1 MPALDTLIDT
11 ALRYTR
17 FGQRLLAAEPALRD
31 ELRAGLDRPFERDE
45 MQAFLATQAVSDE
58 ASLKRAL
65 RALKKRVV
73 LRLMVRDLSGQ
84 ADLGEVMAS
93 ITQLAE
99 LAIEDALRRLDGW
112 LQQSYGAPIGEESGK
127 QQSLIVVAMGKLGG
141 GELNVSSDVDLI
153 YLYPEDGETGG
164 PTTRSN
170 HEYFTLLGQKLTQ
183 ALSERTPDGY
193 VFRVDLRLRPYGESG
208 PVVSSL
214 AMLEHYFITQGREWE
229 RYAWIKA
236 RALSGDAPGLYEL
249 VRPFVYRKYLD
260 YGAFASM
267 RDLHAQIRRE
277 VARRDLVDN
286 IKLGPGGIREIE
298 FIAQVFQL
306 IRGGKEAGL
315 QLRPTRATLD
325 AIGSRNLLP
334 AETVCELHTVYALLR
349 NLEHRLQ
356 YLEDA
361 QTQALPVADTDR
373 ALIAQA
379 MGASHWETF
388 KAQLDTQRILV
399 EAHFE
404 QIFSTSEQAIDE
416 ASPWNKEEDASE
428 ALAQLGYADPA
439 AVAGQLS
446 RLKQSQRYLNLPT
459 GSRARFDALMP
470 RIIVEAAHHGSGS
483 ETLTRMITLMQAI
496 SRRESYLALLAEYPN
511 TLTHVARVCSASPWA
526 ADYLTQHP
534 LLLDELLDTRALMEK
549 CDWPQ
554 LAQHLREALN
564 DSPGTERQM
573 DTLRHFKHAQT
584 FHLLA
589 QDLEGVL
596 PIEILSDELTALAE
610 CILQEV
616 LRLAWLSLAHKH
628 TGTPRFAIIGY
639 GKLGGKEFGYASD
652 LDVVFLYADADDA
665 APENYARLAQ
675 RINSWLTTLTPAG
688 ILYETDLRL
697 RPDGAS
703 GLMVS
708 SIAAFEQYQQE
719 KAWGWEHQAL
729 TRARFVAGD
738 VQIGTTFERIRRDV
752 ICLPRDTDA
761 LRREVTAMRQKMRA
775 AHVNKS
781 GLFDLKHDPGG
792 IIDVEFVVQYL
803 VLAHAHVYPPLAD
816 NIGNL
821 ALLARAAEYGLI
833 AQETAQAVQA
843 AYREFRTLQ
852 HHQRMQG
859 LHEARVTPEP
869 VARHIACVKTLW
881 ATLLGA
887 KN

>member
-1 MPALDTLIDT
+1 MPALDTLIDA
-11 ALRYTR
+11 ALRHTR
-17 FGQRLLAAEPALRD
+17 YGQRLLAAEPALRD
-31 ELRAGLDRPFERDE
+31 ELRAGLDRPFQRDE
-45 MQAFLATQAVSDE
+45 MQAFLAAQAISDE
-58 ASLKRAL
+58 TSLRCAL

-73 LRLMVRDLSGQ
+73 LRLMVRDLSGR

-99 LAIEDALRRLDGW
+99 LAIQSALGHLDHW

-127 QQSLIVVAMGKLGG
+127 QQHLIVVAMGKLGG

-153 YLYPEDGETGG
+153 YLYPEDGTSSGS
-164 PTTRSN
+164 TTRSN

-183 ALSERTPDGY
+183 ALSEHTADGY

-214 AMLEHYFITQGREWE
+214 AMLEQYFLTQGREWE

-236 RALSGDAPGLYEL
+236 HALSGDAAGLNEL

-267 RDLHAQIRRE
+267 RGLHAQIRRE
-277 VARRDLVDN
+277 VARRDLADN

-306 IRGGKEAGL
+306 IRGGKDIEL

-325 AIGSRNLLP
+325 AISARNLLP
-334 AETVCELHTVYALLR
+334 VETIRELHAAYALLR

-356 YLEDA
+356 YLDDA
-361 QTQALPVADTDR
+361 QTQALPVSDTDR

-379 MGASHWETF
+379 MGASHWEEF
-388 KAQLDTQRILV
+388 KRLLDIQRTLV

-404 QIFSTSEQAIDE
+404 QIFSTGEQAIDE
-416 ASPWNKEEDASE
+416 ASPWNKEEGASE
-428 ALAQLGYADPA
+428 ALAQLGYTDSTA
-439 AVAGQLS
+439 AVGQLD
-446 RLKQSQRYLNLPT
+446 RVKHSQRYLNLPT
-459 GSRARFDALMP
+459 ESRARFDALMP
-470 RIIVEAAHHGSGS
+470 RVIVEAAHHGVGS
-483 ETLTRMITLMQAI
+483 ETLARMITLMEAI
-496 SRRESYLALLAEYPN
+496 SRRESYLALLAEYPD
-511 TLTHVARVCSASPWA
+511 TLAHVARVCGASPWA

-534 LLLDELLDTRALMEK
+534 ILLDELLDHRALMEK
-549 CDWPQ
+549 RDWPL
-554 LAQHLREALN
+554 LAQRLREALN
-564 DSPGTERQM
+564 DFPGTERQM

-596 PIEILSDELTALAE
+596 PIETLSDELTALAE
-610 CILQEV
+610 CILAEV
-616 LRLAWLSLAHKH
+616 LRLAWASLTRKH
-628 TGTPRFAIIGY
+628 RDTPGFAIIAY

-652 LDVVFLYADADDA
+652 LDIVFLYDDADEA

-688 ILYETDLRL
+688 MLYDTDLRL

-703 GLMVS
+703 GLLVS
-708 SIAAFEQYQQE
+708 SIAAFAQYQQE
-719 KAWGWEHQAL
+719 KAWIWEHQAL

-738 VQIGTTFERIRRDV
+738 AHIGTAFERIRREIV
-752 ICLPRDTDA
+752 CLPRDAAA
-761 LRREVTAMRQKMRA
+761 LRQEVSAMRQKMRD
-775 AHVNKS
+775 AHPNKIAW
-781 GLFDLKHDPGG
+781 FDLKHDPGG
-792 IIDVEFVVQYL
+792 IIDIEFLVQYL
-803 VLAHAHVYPPLAD
+803 VLAHAHAYPGLAD

-821 ALLARAAEYGLI
+821 ALLTRAAEYDLV
-833 AQETAQAVQA
+833 APEAAQAVRA
-843 AYREFRTLQ
+843 AYRELRTLQ

-859 LHEARVTPEP
+859 KREARVASEQ
-869 VARHIACVKTLW
+869 VAQHIACVKTLW
-881 ATLLGA
+881 GALLG
-887 KN
+887 